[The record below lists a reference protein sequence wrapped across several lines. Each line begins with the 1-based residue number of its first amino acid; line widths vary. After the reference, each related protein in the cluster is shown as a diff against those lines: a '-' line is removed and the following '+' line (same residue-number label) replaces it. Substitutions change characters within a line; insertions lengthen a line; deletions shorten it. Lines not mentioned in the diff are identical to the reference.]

1 MLDVDIQKY
10 FDSISHCHLRRFLD
24 QRVIDDPAS
33 EREMANDFMNCR
45 IRTSFRLLSMAQRKN
60 NDETRANGGPIP
72 IGTGCAVFPVCFCIS
87 DAEAL
92 LSGNFADG
100 MGQRIV

>member
-1 MLDVDIQKY
+1 
-10 FDSISHCHLRRFLD
+10 
-24 QRVIDDPAS
+24 
-33 EREMANDFMNCR
+33 
-45 IRTSFRLLSMAQRKN
+45 MAQRKN